1 MMAVRHNPLGMLW
14 GDRQIDKP
22 FWNQLD
28 IGALRHPDDN
38 EKDADLGAILLASC
52 PGLRGHGIAN
62 DVDIKS
68 DIERLVAA
76 GAGFVLSLLEADDRV
91 RLGVNALDKITSKAG
106 LGYASFPIRDHDI
119 PHSDQTAELHH
130 LLDELAAYIRK
141 GQTIA
146 IHCQAGLGRTGM
158 IAGVLLGRFGIEG
171 TSAIMAIRQARPGSI
186 ETEAQ
191 EDFVRGWG

>member
-1 MMAVRHNPLGMLW
+1 MSL

-28 IGALRHPDDN
+28 IGALRYPDNN
-38 EKDADLGAILLASC
+38 EKDADSGALLLASC

-62 DVDIKS
+62 DVDIKT
-68 DIERLVAA
+68 DIERLAAA
-76 GAGFVLSLLEADDRV
+76 GAGFVLSLLEAEDRV
-91 RLGVNALDKITSKAG
+91 RLGMNALDEITTKAG

-119 PHSDQTAELHH
+119 PHASRTAELHH

-141 GQTIA
+141 SQTIA

-158 IAGVLLGRFGIEG
+158 MAGLLLCRFGIEG
-171 TSAIMAIRQARPGSI
+171 KTAITAIRQARPGSI